1 MKAPAVILGLILSTY
16 SLISYGANPMIIDVR
31 TQGEWDSGH
40 LQSAVHLPLDSLPR
54 DIETLAPDKRQRILL
69 YCRSGNRSGQA
80 AKIMLDLGYSDVVN
94 VGGIGDASEALNL
107 EIIQ

>member
-1 MKAPAVILGLILSTY
+1 MKVPAVIFGLLLGAY
-16 SLISYGANPMIIDVR
+16 SLLSYGANPMIIDVR

-40 LQSAVHLPLDSLPR
+40 LQSAVHLPLDSLSR
-54 DIETLAPDKRQRILL
+54 DIETVAPNKRQRIFL

-80 AKIMLDLGYSDVVN
+80 AKIMLNLGYSDVVN
-94 VGGIGDASEALNL
+94 AGGIGDASEALNL